1 MTTDLFIKPELFFQ
15 KVAQAGKV
23 GDQAEMWP
31 QEVTDFF
38 YQEHPYLADAE
49 VEPIFKETN
58 DERGYAVG
66 VIVARTK
73 PPVAAKDVEQ
83 QSVTKEIKFPFV
95 IKDKE
100 LSTFDVVIVGE
111 TFHPATEKN
120 IMAAVQRPELFDVV
134 KTMPGDVSLVNQ
146 LYPPY
151 RSRYGFGT
159 SFEGGAGGKFASVK
173 DIMKISVLDQILP
186 FLSKADMDRMEGE
199 LQKDESLRKV
209 ALQHKPLHPS
219 LAKLASVH
227 DVTLEDMVEA
237 RRRVIQP
244 DVIQFSKVGREV
256 RVRRANSQM
265 YAPWDETLTMKE
277 AAENIPTE
285 LRNRLMADGGATI
298 SADPVVR
305 ESFDESVAV
314 RIKAAGMY
322 RIKCSDPKK
331 VGREKVARV
340 FTSVVDF
347 DMTTM
352 PSHLAIF
359 HDGDWS
365 LQGDIA
371 GIPTPDEAAPD
382 FVKDGH
388 AKVRDYQ
395 PADPEHVS
403 SQARDGGRLA
413 SRAGMPKLGMV
424 TFVGDGVVTLPVNL
438 RSVRRTEDGVT
449 LFGTSA
455 MEEPIEL
462 IPTDDITK
470 ISKIGP
476 HSYAIPTD
484 LKVIHLGQP
493 VSCAADPS
501 AYVKVASAERLQIIS
516 DGQVYSFR
524 GNHSLGKLGAAQ
536 TEFLNQEDAMFLAA
550 SLGVEPGYAEKM
562 LKQSERAG
570 AVSIE
575 GVRPI
580 VPEAEKISE
589 AMAKVQPIIDKLST
603 MRVLL
608 LKEAAILPGEDT
620 VDKVL
625 SLNFI
630 TPENVSVF
638 TKNVPVF
645 QATATELAKLLIG
658 VRIGLEGVP
667 EAAVQ
672 RSMQSIQ
679 GVIEALEELQYGQPS
694 K

>member
-1 MTTDLFIKPELFFQ
+1 MSTDLFIKPELSFQ

-23 GDQAEMWP
+23 GDQSEMWP

-38 YQEHPYLADAE
+38 YQEHPYLAEAE
-49 VEPIFKETN
+49 VEPVFKETN

-66 VIVARTK
+66 VVMVRTK

-83 QSVTKEIKFPFV
+83 ESVTKEIKFPFV

-100 LSTFDVVIVGE
+100 LSPFDVVIVGE

-120 IMAAVQRPELFDVV
+120 IMSAVQRPDLFDVV

-159 SFEGGAGGKFASVK
+159 SFEGGAGGKFASIQ
-173 DIMKISVLDQILP
+173 DILKISVMDQILP
-186 FLSKADMDRMEGE
+186 FISKADLDRMEGT
-199 LQKDESLRKV
+199 LQTDEDLRKT
-209 ALQHKPLHPS
+209 ALQHKPMHSS
-219 LAKLASVH
+219 LAKLASVQ
-227 DVTLEDMVEA
+227 DVTVESMVEA

-244 DVIQFSKVGREV
+244 DVIQFSKVGREIK
-256 RVRRANSQM
+256 VRRANSQM
-265 YAPWDETLTMKE
+265 FAPWEETITLKE

-285 LRNRLMADGGATI
+285 LKSRLMADGGATI

-305 ESFDESVAV
+305 EDFKENTAV
-314 RIKAAGMY
+314 RIKSAGMY
-322 RIKCSDPKK
+322 RLKCSDADKA
-331 VGREKVARV
+331 GREKTARV

-347 DMTTM
+347 DMITM
-352 PSHLAIF
+352 PAHLAIF

-365 LQGDIA
+365 LQADMA
-371 GIPTPDEAAPD
+371 GVPTPSEETPD

-395 PADPEHVS
+395 PADPESVTGA
-403 SQARDGGRLA
+403 ARESGRLA
-413 SRAGMPKLGMV
+413 PRTGMPKLGMV
-424 TFVGDGVVTLPVNL
+424 TFVGDGVATLPVNL
-438 RSVRRTEDGVT
+438 RSVRRKDDGVV
-449 LFGTSA
+449 LHGTSA
-455 MEEPIEL
+455 MEEPINL
-462 IPTDDITK
+462 VPTDNITK

-476 HSYAIPTD
+476 NSYAIPVD

-493 VSCAADPS
+493 VTCASDPS
-501 AYVKVASAERLQIIS
+501 AYVKVAEVDRVEIIS
-516 DGQVYSFR
+516 DGQAFSFR
-524 GNHSLGKLGAAQ
+524 GNPTIDKLGSAQ
-536 TEFLNQEDAMFLAA
+536 TEFLGKDAALFLAT
-550 SLGVEPGYAEKM
+550 SFGVEPGYASRL
-562 LKQSERAG
+562 LKQAERSG
-570 AVSIE
+570 SVTIK

-589 AMAKVQPIIDKLST
+589 AMVQVQPIIDKLST
-603 MRVLL
+603 IRVML
-608 LKEAAILPGEDT
+608 LKEAAMLPGEDT

-658 VRIGLEGVP
+658 IRIGLEGVP